1 MKEEKYW
8 LIDLIKFFIIVNLF
22 VYFFSSCKNE
32 AAEKINSL
40 YVHKAKKWNYLVYM
54 AADNNLERFAIKNV
68 LDLKRVGSNDNLNI
82 IVLLDRSPRFDK
94 SEGDWSDTKLLY
106 ITKGS
111 NSLNDDVICEYGE
124 LNMTSPDVLLTF
136 LTTCEAYFP
145 SEKTVLTVWSHGRGV
160 YPDGTIPSAP
170 ASSRAIIEDYTT
182 GYGARNTMSIMDFA
196 QSLERYSLACN
207 KKIDVLQFDACEM
220 QMIEVCYQ
228 IQSSCNYIVGAE
240 TEIPGMGSDYFE
252 ITNYISA
259 NGNTSG
265 KDLAEFMVTS
275 FDELYKDS
283 KNSYS
288 YCAVCSKE
296 IDAFVASWNSVCSE
310 IIDTESISRK
320 SFLENRSRLN
330 LVSASYPEFCDIRE
344 LLNCMKNEYS
354 IDIEEKLNEIIIMS
368 VNSKDL
374 ENTSGLSIN
383 FPYSKQLISYY
394 QTESGYEILDFYK
407 DTLWD
412 ECLNWLL
419 N

>member
-8 LIDLIKFFIIVNLF
+8 LLNLIKFFIIVNLF

-32 AAEKINSL
+32 TTEKINSL
-40 YVHKAKKWNYLVYM
+40 YVHKAKKWNYLIYM

-111 NSLNDDVICEYGE
+111 NSLNDDVIYEYGE
-124 LNMTSPDVLLTF
+124 LNMTSPGVLLDF
-136 LTTCEAYFP
+136 LTTCENYFP
-145 SEKTVLTVWSHGRGV
+145 SEKTVLAIWSHGRGV
-160 YPDGTIPSAP
+160 YPDGTIPSSV
-170 ASSRAIIEDYTT
+170 SSRAIIDDYTT
-182 GYGARNTMSIMDFA
+182 GYGAKNTMSIIDFA
-196 QSLERYSLACN
+196 QSLEQYTLAYN
-207 KKIDVLQFDACEM
+207 KKIDILQFDACEM

-228 IQSSCNYIVGAE
+228 IRNSCNYIVGAE
-240 TEIPGMGSDYFE
+240 TEIPGMGSGYFE

-259 NGNTSG
+259 NSNASE
-265 KDLAEFMVTS
+265 KDLAEFMVAS

-288 YCAVCSKE
+288 YCAVDSKK
-296 IDAFVASWNSVCSE
+296 INAFIESWNSLCKEMLESE
-310 IIDTESISRK
+310 DFPK
-320 SFLENRSRLN
+320 DDFLESRSKLDA
-330 LVSASYPEFCDIRE
+330 VSASYPEFCDIKE
-344 LLNCMKNEYS
+344 LLYCIKNEHS
-354 IDIEEKLNEIIIMS
+354 IDIQKDLNELIISS
-368 VNSKDL
+368 VKSKDL

-383 FPYSKQLISYY
+383 FPYSKELMGYY
-394 QTESGYEILDFYK
+394 QAESGYEILDFYR

-419 N
+419 D

>member
-1 MKEEKYW
+1 MKEERYW
-8 LIDLIKFFIIVNLF
+8 LISFIRFLIIASLV
-22 VYFFSSCKNE
+22 VYSFSSCKNE
-32 AAEKINSL
+32 TAEKVNSL
-40 YVHKAKKWNYLVYM
+40 YVHEAKKWNYLIYM

-111 NSLNDDVICEYGE
+111 NSLNDDVIYEYGE
-124 LNMTSPDVLLTF
+124 LNMTSPDVLLDF

-145 SEKTVLTVWSHGRGV
+145 SEKTVLTMWSHGRGV

-182 GYGARNTMSIMDFA
+182 GYGAKNTMSIIDFA

-228 IQSSCNYIVGAE
+228 IQNLCNYIVGAE
-240 TEIPGMGSDYFE
+240 TDIPGIGGDYFE
-252 ITNYISA
+252 IANYISA
-259 NGNTSG
+259 NSNVLE
-265 KDLAEFMVTS
+265 KELAEFMVAS

-288 YCAVCSKE
+288 YCAVDSKK
-296 IDAFVASWNSVCSE
+296 INAFIESWNSLCKKMLESE
-310 IIDTESISRK
+310 DFSK
-320 SFLENRSRLN
+320 DDFLERRSKLDA
-330 LVSASYPEFCDIRE
+330 VSASYPEFCDIKE
-344 LLNCMKNEYS
+344 LVDLIKDEN
-354 IDIEEKLNEIIIMS
+354 DIKIQENLDEVIIAGAA
-368 VNSKDL
+368 SKDL

-383 FPYSKQLISYY
+383 FPYSKQLLGYY
-394 QTESGYEILDFYK
+394 QKESEYEILDFYK

-419 N
+419 D